1 MPDDP
6 DPFKLTG
13 ELYRDLIR
21 RRPAI
26 KKAADYYDGCHNLAF
41 AGEKFL
47 DAFGGQFRAFADNWC
62 AVVTDAVEER
72 LQIAGF
78 RVNNEPK
85 ADDGAHKIWQTN
97 DMDMQAQLGHT
108 DGLHQGAFYVT
119 CWPSGDET
127 PPELTVDSCMGTI
140 VRRHPKFRNRV
151 TAALRTWSDDDGY
164 EHAELFGVGDR
175 VYMLR
180 SKAKQR
186 GDSASERITWVI
198 EDLIDEARDLDA
210 SGSKV
215 NPFGKLV
222 PVVEFLNRPRL
233 WRSQRAGFAAHSEI
247 TSVIPL
253 QNAVNKLFA
262 DMLVASEFGAFP
274 QRYLTGYTPAED
286 PVTKATVDPEFRSGP
301 GKTWWVEDS
310 EAKFGAFQTA
320 DLGQFVTTIEMVVQ
334 HIASI
339 SSTPPHY
346 LRASADRLSGES
358 LKSAETGL
366 VKKVRRKAQH
376 YGASWEQVMRLAGIA
391 AQNSALAQATAMET
405 IWTDPETRTESEHV
419 DALQKK
425 KALNVPD
432 PQLWEEAGYSPQQI
446 ARFPALAAQTQIATL
461 AAGVAAGIGTTGVA
475 QRTPAANVK
484 AQADAVAVLVNAG
497 WSQADAAAAVGM
509 NPGTTA

>member
-151 TAALRTWSDDDGY
+151 TPRFAPGRTTTATSTPSCSGSATGCTCSGRRRSSAATPRP
-164 EHAELFGVGDR
+164 
-175 VYMLR
+175 
-180 SKAKQR
+180 
-186 GDSASERITWVI
+186 SAS
-198 EDLIDEARDLDA
+198 
-210 SGSKV
+210 
-215 NPFGKLV
+215 
-222 PVVEFLNRPRL
+222 
-233 WRSQRAGFAAHSEI
+233 
-247 TSVIPL
+247 
-253 QNAVNKLFA
+253 
-262 DMLVASEFGAFP
+262 
-274 QRYLTGYTPAED
+274 
-286 PVTKATVDPEFRSGP
+286 P
-301 GKTWWVEDS
+301 G
-310 EAKFGAFQTA
+310 
-320 DLGQFVTTIEMVVQ
+320 
-334 HIASI
+334 
-339 SSTPPHY
+339 
-346 LRASADRLSGES
+346 
-358 LKSAETGL
+358 
-366 VKKVRRKAQH
+366 
-376 YGASWEQVMRLAGIA
+376 
-391 AQNSALAQATAMET
+391 
-405 IWTDPETRTESEHV
+405 
-419 DALQKK
+419 
-425 KALNVPD
+425 
-432 PQLWEEAGYSPQQI
+432 
-446 ARFPALAAQTQIATL
+446 
-461 AAGVAAGIGTTGVA
+461 
-475 QRTPAANVK
+475 
-484 AQADAVAVLVNAG
+484 
-497 WSQADAAAAVGM
+497 
-509 NPGTTA
+509 